1 LDGYKYLI
9 PYRKV
14 VRRAAVH
21 RNPLTNMRA
30 LMKLNPYSAVIKK
43 NAAKVAAARLKQ
55 KEELLAKKRG
65 VSLGRYKKCLFST
78 VSKITA

>member
-1 LDGYKYLI
+1 
-9 PYRKV
+9 
-14 VRRAAVH
+14 
-21 RNPLTNMRA
+21 MRA

-65 VSLGRYKKCLFST
+65 VSFKDLTK
-78 VSKITA
+78 